1 MVTETTIALAEMDHI
16 IQLKKNSMY
25 FNEREKRAMEE
36 AKRLLINKDSQ
47 IKEMTELLTIIYNAA
62 NSGGI
67 VSNEVFNQIKSI
79 INK

>member
-62 NSGGI
+62 NDGGI
-67 VSNEVFNQIKSI
+67 VTNEVFNQIKSI